1 MSSPEGTHGGR
12 FRYFEDFT
20 EGEIIELGSFSY
32 SEREI
37 VEFASQYDPQ
47 PMHTD
52 PEAAR
57 ASIYGGLIASGWQ
70 TVTSYMRRLVDE
82 IMRDSDS
89 IGSPGLDRLR
99 WLKPV
104 RPGDTLRARFTVL
117 EARASNSRP
126 DWGIVRSRG
135 EVLNQK
141 EEVVMDV
148 EAVNFFGR
156 RPPG

>member
-1 MSSPEGTHGGR
+1 MA
-12 FRYFEDFT
+12 FRYFEDFA
-20 EGEIIELGSFSY
+20 EGETFELGSFSY
-32 SEREI
+32 TEQQI
-37 VEFASQYDPQ
+37 IEFAREYDPQ

-52 PEAAR
+52 PAAAR
-57 ASIYGGLIASGWQ
+57 DSIYGGLIASGWQ
-70 TVTSYMRRLVDE
+70 TATSYMRVLVDQM
-82 IMRDSDS
+82 MRDSAQ
-89 IGSPGLDRLR
+89 IGSPGIDRLR

-104 RPGDTLRARFTVL
+104 RPGDRLLARFTVL

-141 EEVVMDV
+141 AEVVMDV

>member
-1 MSSPEGTHGGR
+1 MAY
-12 FRYFEDFT
+12 RYFEDFATGDTVDLGTFSYT
-20 EGEIIELGSFSY
+20 EREIIE
-32 SEREI
+32 
-37 VEFASQYDPQ
+37 FAQQFDPQ

-52 PEAAR
+52 PTAAR
-57 ASIYGGLIASGWQ
+57 ESIYGSLIASGWQ
-70 TVTSYMRRLVDE
+70 TATSYMRRLVE
-82 IMRDSDS
+82 TIMRDSHS
-89 IGSPGLDRLR
+89 IGSPGIDRLR

-135 EVLNQK
+135 EVLNQHD
-141 EEVVMDV
+141 EVVMDI

-156 RPPG
+156 RPAQAN

>member
-1 MSSPEGTHGGR
+1 MAL
-12 FRYFEDFT
+12 RYFEDFA
-20 EGEIIELGSFSY
+20 EGDTVDLGTFSY
-32 SEREI
+32 TPEDIMRFARE
-37 VEFASQYDPQ
+37 FDPQ

-52 PEAAR
+52 PDAAR
-57 ASIYGGLIASGWQ
+57 ESIYGGLIASGWQ
-70 TVTSYMRRLVDE
+70 TATSYMRHLVDG
-82 IMRDSDS
+82 IMLDSS
-89 IGSPGLDRLR
+89 SLGSPGIDKLR

-117 EARASNSRP
+117 EARPSNSRP

-135 EVLNQK
+135 ELVNQND
-141 EEVVMDV
+141 EVVMDV